1 MKDTTFLQLIVL
13 VIFLYPLSGQAMEKV
28 RKARFQSSGRSVTY
42 EVFDGG
48 TQEPLVIILH
58 GASGPDASLYRSQ
71 ANYFSQNGHTVLLL
85 HYFDASSSSTPSEE
99 NYRKWAQAVVD
110 LIQDCATQ
118 PGLAGRKIAL
128 VGYSLGASVALAVGS
143 SGASVDS
150 IAEWYGSLP
159 DEFFYKLQGMPRL
172 LILHGARDEN
182 IPIINAQQLIKLC
195 EIKRFECESHIY
207 SDQAHGFAGQAL
219 EDADQRTLKFI
230 SEIKPSIHN

>member
-1 MKDTTFLQLIVL
+1 MAASAAHLL
-13 VIFLYPLSGQAMEKV
+13 
-28 RKARFQSSGRSVTY
+28 RFNGDPSVTLVY
-42 EVFDGG
+42 RDFDQQALDFQYNNQAHVADPMRYIAWYR
-48 TQEPLVIILH
+48 T
-58 GASGPDASLYRSQ
+58 ASEAAR
-71 ANYFSQNGHTVLLL
+71 A
-85 HYFDASSSSTPSEE
+85 
-99 NYRKWAQAVVD
+99 R
-110 LIQDCATQ
+110 
-118 PGLAGRKIAL
+118 
-128 VGYSLGASVALAVGS
+128 VAHVRDVA
-143 SGASVDS
+143 
-150 IAEWYGSLP
+150 YGSLP